1 MSQLLY
7 TSEVV
12 SDGCGDQPRYFFFVA
27 FKAKGERDSF
37 GVPKPKA
44 VTII

>member
-1 MSQLLY
+1 MWRSAQI
-7 TSEVV
+7 
-12 SDGCGDQPRYFFFVA
+12 FFFVA
-27 FKAKGERDSF
+27 FKAKGEKDSF